1 MEKKLKDILKN
12 IKTLNIIGEESVV
25 ISSIEFDS
33 RKVTKGSVFV
43 AVNGVAVDGHKYINK
58 AIGLGASVIV
68 YQNKQSV
75 EGINNADV
83 TLIQVD
89 DSKEALGFFASSY
102 YDNPSSKLKLVG
114 VTGTNGKTTIATQLY
129 TLFGLLGYK
138 TGLFSTIKIMAGNE
152 EIVSTHTT
160 PDPVTLNKYLNQML
174 DSGVTHCFM
183 EVSSHGI
190 DQRRI
195 AGLEFSGGAFTNIT
209 RDHLDYHNTFREYLN
224 VKKRFFDELPKS
236 AFAIT
241 NSDDKNGLVML
252 QNTKAKKLTYSMKS
266 VSDYKVKLIE
276 SHFNGMLLSI
286 DNKEI
291 WTKLIGKFN
300 AYNLLAIYAVAME
313 LGEDTDE
320 VLTAISKLDNVTG
333 RFDHFLSDTGVI
345 TVIDYAHTPDALKN
359 VLETINDIRTGNEKL
374 ITVVGCGGDR
384 DKGKR
389 PEMAKISC
397 ELSNKVVL
405 TSDNPRTEKPED
417 IIADMEAG
425 VPGEYY
431 NKTVSITDREQGI
444 KSACQEANAGDI
456 ILIAGKGHE
465 TYQDVMGVKHDFD
478 DFEKAKT
485 ILTLL
490 KK

>member
-1 MEKKLKDILKN
+1 MKELKDILKN
-12 IKTLNIIGEESVV
+12 IKTLDISGGKTTRVLSV
-25 ISSIEFDS
+25 EFDS
-33 RKVTKGSVFV
+33 RKVKNGSVFV
-43 AVNGVAVDGHKYINK
+43 AIKGVAVDGHLYISK
-58 AIGLGASVIV
+58 AIDLGAKAIV
-68 YQNKQSV
+68 YQDSNNV
-75 EGINNADV
+75 DEYINADV
-83 TLIQVD
+83 IFIKVE
-89 DSKEALGFFASSY
+89 DSKEALGIIASNF

-129 TLFGLLGYK
+129 TLFGLLGK
-138 TGLFSTIKIMAGNE
+138 KAGLFSTIKIMAGDE

-160 PDPVTLNKYLNQML
+160 PDPVTLNKYLKQML
-174 DSGVTHCFM
+174 EAGVTHCFM

-190 DQRRI
+190 DQRRTS
-195 AGLEFSGGAFTNIT
+195 GLEFVGGAFTNIT
-209 RDHLDYHNTFREYLN
+209 HDHLDYHKTFKEYIN

-241 NSDDKNGLVML
+241 NVDDKNGMVML
-252 QNTKAKKLTYSMKS
+252 QNTIAKKLSYSMKS

-276 SHFNGMLLSI
+276 SHFNGMLLNI
-286 DNKEI
+286 ANKEI

-300 AYNLLAIYAVAME
+300 AYNLLAIYAVAVE
-313 LGEDTDE
+313 LEENSDE
-320 VLTAISKLDNVTG
+320 VLTAISQLESVTG
-333 RFDHFLSDTGVI
+333 RFDHFLSETGVI

-384 DKGKR
+384 DKDKR
-389 PEMAKISC
+389 PKMAKISC

-417 IIADMEAG
+417 IITDMEAG
-425 VPGEYY
+425 VPGEFYY
-431 NKTVSITDREQGI
+431 KTVSIIDREQGI
-444 KSACQEANAGDI
+444 KSACQEANSGDI

-465 TYQDVMGVKHDFD
+465 TYQDIMGVKHDFD
-478 DFEKAKT
+478 DFEKAKN

-490 KK
+490 NK

>member
-1 MEKKLKDILKN
+1 MEKNLKDILKN
-12 IKTLNIIGEESVV
+12 IVTLNIIGDESVV

-33 RKVTKGSVFV
+33 RKVTDGSVFV
-43 AVNGVAVDGHKYINK
+43 AINGVAVDGHKYIDK
-58 AIGLGASVIV
+58 AIALGASAIV
-68 YQNKQSV
+68 YQNKESV
-75 EGINNADV
+75 IEINNSDV

-89 DSKEALGFFASSY
+89 DSKEALGFMASNF

-174 DSGVTHCFM
+174 VSGVTHCFM

-195 AGLEFSGGAFTNIT
+195 AGLEFVGGAFTNIT

-224 VKKRFFDELPKS
+224 VKKRFFDELTAS

-266 VSDYKVKLIE
+266 VSDFKVKLIE

-286 DNKEI
+286 ANKEI

-300 AYNLLAIYAVAME
+300 AYNLLAIYAVAIE
-313 LGEDTDE
+313 LGENGDE
-320 VLTAISKLDNVTG
+320 VLTAISQLESVTG

-444 KSACQEANAGDI
+444 KSACQDANTGDI

-465 TYQDVMGVKHDFD
+465 TYQDIMGVKYDFD
-478 DFEKAKT
+478 DFEKSKT

>member
-1 MEKKLKDILKN
+1 MRKLKDILKN
-12 IKTLNIIGEESVV
+12 INIINHVGDDSVMV
-25 ISSIEFDS
+25 SSIEFDS
-33 RKVTKGSVFV
+33 RKATNGSIFV
-43 AVNGVAVDGHKYINK
+43 AINGIAVDGHKYIQK
-58 AIGLGASVIV
+58 AIDLGANSIV
-68 YQNKQSV
+68 YQNKQAI
-75 EGINNADV
+75 EGIDITNLN
-83 TLIQVD
+83 LIHVD
-89 DSKEALGFFASSY
+89 DSKEALGVIAANFY
-102 YDNPSSKLKLVG
+102 NNPSSKLKLVG
-114 VTGTNGKTTIATQLY
+114 VTGTNGKTTIATLLY
-129 TLFGLLGYK
+129 NLFDILGYK
-138 TGLFSTIKIMAGNE
+138 SGLFSTIKIMAGDKQIN
-152 EIVSTHTT
+152 STHTT
-160 PDPVTLNKYLNQML
+160 PDPITLNKYLNQML
-174 DSGVTHCFM
+174 NHGVTHCFM

-195 AGLEFSGGAFTNIT
+195 AGIEFTGGAFTNIT
-209 RDHLDYHNTFREYLN
+209 HDHLDYHHTFREYLN

-236 AFAIT
+236 AFAIS
-241 NSDDKNGLVML
+241 NIDDKNGLVML

-276 SHFNGMLLSI
+276 SHFSGMQLKI
-286 DNKEI
+286 ADKEI

-300 AYNLLAIYAVAME
+300 AYNLLAIYAVAVE
-313 LGEDTDE
+313 LGEDAHE
-320 VLTAISKLDNVTG
+320 VLTAMSQLESVTG

-384 DKGKR
+384 DKDKR
-389 PEMAKISC
+389 PKMARISC

-417 IIADMEAG
+417 IISDMEAG

-465 TYQDVMGVKHDFD
+465 TYQDIMGVKHEFD

>member
-1 MEKKLKDILKN
+1 MEIKLIDILKN
-12 IKTLNIIGEESVV
+12 IKILNQKGDNSIA

-33 RKVTKGSVFV
+33 RKVIKGSAFV
-43 AVNGVAVDGHKYINK
+43 AINGVAVDGHKYISK
-58 AIGLGASVIV
+58 AIELGASAII
-68 YQNKQSV
+68 YQNNDAI
-75 EGINNADV
+75 EGYKNTNI
-83 TLIQVD
+83 TFIQVS
-89 DSKEALGFFASSY
+89 DSKEALGLIASNFY
-102 YDNPSSKLKLVG
+102 GNPSSKLKLVG

-138 TGLFSTIKIMAGNE
+138 AGLFSTIKIMAGNE

-174 DSGVTHCFM
+174 ETGVTHCFM

-195 AGLEFSGGAFTNIT
+195 AGLTFEGGAFTNIT
-209 RDHLDYHNTFREYLN
+209 HDHLDYHKTFKEYLN

-276 SHFNGMLLSI
+276 SHFSGMLLKI
-286 DNKEI
+286 DDKEI
-291 WTKLIGKFN
+291 WTKLIGGFN
-300 AYNLLAIYAVAME
+300 AYNLLAIYAVAVE
-313 LGEDTDE
+313 LGENEEE
-320 VLTAISKLDNVTG
+320 VLKAISQLDNVHG
-333 RFDHFLSDTGVI
+333 RFDHFMSETGVI

-359 VLETINDIRTGNEKL
+359 VLGTINNIRTGNEKL

-384 DKGKR
+384 DKDKR
-389 PEMAKISC
+389 PKMAKISC
-397 ELSNKVVL
+397 ELSDKVVL

-444 KSACQEANAGDI
+444 KSACQEAQKGDI

-478 DFEKAKT
+478 DFEKAKK

>member
-1 MEKKLKDILKN
+1 MKKILKDILKN
-12 IKTLNIIGEESVV
+12 IEILNLVGSDSVEV
-25 ISSIEFDS
+25 SSIEFDS
-33 RKVTKGSVFV
+33 RKVTNGSIFV
-43 AVNGVAVDGHKYINK
+43 AINGVALDGHKYISK
-58 AIGLGASVIV
+58 AIELGASVVV
-68 YQNKQSV
+68 YEEDNVDTSAQ
-75 EGINNADV
+75 GV
-83 TLIQVD
+83 TFIKVSD
-89 DSKEALGFFASSY
+89 TKEVLGLMASNFY
-102 YDNPSSKLKLVG
+102 GNPSSKLKLVG
-114 VTGTNGKTTIATQLY
+114 VTGTNGKTTIATLLY
-129 TLFGLLGYK
+129 RLFGLLGYNA
-138 TGLFSTIKIMAGNE
+138 GLFSTIKILAGEE
-152 EIVSTHTT
+152 EIVSTNTT

-174 DSGVTHCFM
+174 ESGVTHCFM

-190 DQRRI
+190 AQRRI
-195 AGLEFSGGAFTNIT
+195 AGLEFVGGAFTNIT
-209 RDHLDYHNTFREYLN
+209 RDHLDYHKTFKEYLH
-224 VKKRFFDELPKS
+224 VKKRFFDDLPKS
-236 AFAIT
+236 AFALT
-241 NSDDKNGLVML
+241 NSDDKNGMVML

-266 VSDYKVKLIE
+266 VSDYKVKLVE
-276 SHFNGMLLSI
+276 SHLNGMLLSI
-286 DNKEI
+286 DNKEV

-300 AYNLLAIYAVAME
+300 AYNLLAIYAIAVE
-313 LGEDTDE
+313 LGEDSEE
-320 VLTAISKLDNVTG
+320 VLTAISQLDNVTG
-333 RFDHFLSDTGVI
+333 RFDHFSSDTGVI
-345 TVIDYAHTPDALKN
+345 TVVDYAHTPDALKN

-397 ELSNKVVL
+397 ELSDKVVL

-444 KSACQEANAGDI
+444 KSACQEANPGDI

-465 TYQDVMGVKHDFD
+465 TYQEVMGVKHDFD
-478 DFEKAKT
+478 DSEKAKT

>member
-1 MEKKLKDILKN
+1 MKELNDILKN
-12 IKTLNIIGEESVV
+12 IKTSDFSAIDSVSV
-25 ISSIEFDS
+25 TSVEYDS
-33 RKVTKGSVFV
+33 RKVGEGSIFV
-43 AVNGVAVDGHKYINK
+43 AINGGTVDGHRYISK
-58 AIGLGASVIV
+58 SIELGAKVIV
-68 YQNKQSV
+68 FEQD
-75 EGINNADV
+75 DV
-83 TLIQVD
+83 DTNIQGVTFIKVND
-89 DSKEALGFFASSY
+89 TKEALGIIASNFY
-102 YDNPSSKLKLVG
+102 GNPSSKLKLIG

-129 TLFGLLGYK
+129 TLFGLLSYK
-138 TGLFSTIKIMAGNE
+138 VGLFSTIKILAGDE
-152 EIVSTHTT
+152 EIVSTNTT

-174 DSGVTHCFM
+174 DAGVTHCFM

-195 AGLEFSGGAFTNIT
+195 AGLEFVGGVFTNIT
-209 RDHLDYHNTFREYLN
+209 RDHLDYHKTFREYLN

-236 AFAIT
+236 AFAIS
-241 NSDDKNGLVML
+241 NSDDKNGLVMM
-252 QNTKAKKLTYSMKS
+252 QNTKAKRLTYSMKS
-266 VSDYKVKLIE
+266 VSDFKVKLIE

-300 AYNLLAIYAVAME
+300 AYNLLAIYAVAIE

-320 VLTAISKLDNVTG
+320 VLTAISKLESVTG
-333 RFDHFLSDTGVI
+333 RFDHFLSKTGVI

-397 ELSNKVVL
+397 ELSNKVIL

-425 VPGEYY
+425 VHAKYY
-431 NKTVSITDREQGI
+431 HKTVSIVDREQGI
-444 KSACQEANAGDI
+444 KSACQDANTGDI

-465 TYQDVMGVKHDFD
+465 TYQDIMGVKHDFD
-478 DFEKAKT
+478 DFEKAKK

-490 KK
+490 SK

>member
-1 MEKKLKDILKN
+1 MGKKLVDILKN
-12 IKTLNIIGEESVV
+12 IKIISQNGDDAVEVSA
-25 ISSIEFDS
+25 IEFDS
-33 RKVTKGSVFV
+33 RKVTVRSIFV
-43 AVNGVAVDGHKYINK
+43 AINGFVADGHKYISK
-58 AIGLGASVIV
+58 AIELGAAVIV
-68 YQNKQSV
+68 YET
-75 EGINNADV
+75 EGAVKEFTNSNIV
-83 TLIQVD
+83 FIQVED
-89 DSKEALGFFASSY
+89 TKEVLGIMASNF

-129 TLFGLLGYK
+129 TLYGLLGYK
-138 TGLFSTIKIMAGNE
+138 AGLFSTIKILAGEE
-152 EIVSTHTT
+152 EIVSSNTT

-174 DSGVTHCFM
+174 ISGVTHCFM

-195 AGLEFSGGAFTNIT
+195 AGLEFVGGAFTNIT

-236 AFAIT
+236 AFAIS
-241 NSDDKNGLVML
+241 NNDDKNGMVML
-252 QNTKAKKLTYSMKS
+252 QNTVAKKITYSMKS

-276 SHFNGMLLSI
+276 SHFNGMLLKI
-286 DNKEI
+286 DDKEI

-300 AYNLLAIYAVAME
+300 AYNLLAIYSVAIE
-313 LGEDTDE
+313 LGEDSDK
-320 VLTAISKLDNVTG
+320 VLTAISQLESVTG

-359 VLETINDIRTGNEKL
+359 VLETINDIRNGNEKL

-478 DFEKAKT
+478 DFEKAKK

>member
-1 MEKKLKDILKN
+1 MNKILKDILKN
-12 IKTLNIIGEESVV
+12 IEILNLVGSDSVEV
-25 ISSIEFDS
+25 SSIEFDS
-33 RKVTKGSVFV
+33 RKVTNGSIFV
-43 AVNGVAVDGHKYINK
+43 AINGAALDGHKYISK
-58 AIGLGASVIV
+58 AIELGASVVV
-68 YQNKQSV
+68 YEEDNVDTSAQ
-75 EGINNADV
+75 GV
-83 TLIQVD
+83 TFIKVSD
-89 DSKEALGFFASSY
+89 TKEVLGLMASNFY
-102 YDNPSSKLKLVG
+102 GNPSSKLKLVG
-114 VTGTNGKTTIATQLY
+114 VTGTNGKTTIATLLY
-129 TLFGLLGYK
+129 RLFGLLGYNA
-138 TGLFSTIKIMAGNE
+138 GLFSTIKILAGEE
-152 EIVSTHTT
+152 EIVSTNTT

-174 DSGVTHCFM
+174 ESGVTHCFM

-190 DQRRI
+190 AQRRI
-195 AGLEFSGGAFTNIT
+195 AGLEFVGGAFTNIT
-209 RDHLDYHNTFREYLN
+209 RDHLDYHKTFKEYLH
-224 VKKRFFDELPKS
+224 VKKRFFDDLPKS
-236 AFAIT
+236 AFALT
-241 NSDDKNGLVML
+241 NSDDKNGMVML

-266 VSDYKVKLIE
+266 VSDYKVKLVE
-276 SHFNGMLLSI
+276 SHLNGMLLSI
-286 DNKEI
+286 DNKEV

-300 AYNLLAIYAVAME
+300 AYNLLAIYAIAVE
-313 LGEDTDE
+313 LGEDSEE
-320 VLTAISKLDNVTG
+320 VLTAISQLDNVTG
-333 RFDHFLSDTGVI
+333 RFDHFSSDTGVI
-345 TVIDYAHTPDALKN
+345 TVVDYAHTPDALKN

-397 ELSNKVVL
+397 ELSDKVVL

-444 KSACQEANAGDI
+444 KSACQEASPGDI

-465 TYQDVMGVKHDFD
+465 TYQEVMGVKHDFD
-478 DFEKAKT
+478 DSEKAKT